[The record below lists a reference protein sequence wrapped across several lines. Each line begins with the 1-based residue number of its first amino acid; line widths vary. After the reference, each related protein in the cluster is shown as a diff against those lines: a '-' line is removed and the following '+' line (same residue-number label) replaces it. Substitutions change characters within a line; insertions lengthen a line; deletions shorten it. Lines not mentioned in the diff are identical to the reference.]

1 MVDRNDLE
9 WTGIWK
15 QVELSGMWN
24 CKPISILSIL
34 SVLSAL
40 SALSALSVYL
50 SICPSIYLFVCVCL
64 SVYLSISLS
73 LYLSISLSLYLSL
86 YLSILSYL
94 ILSYPILS
102 YPYLSFF
109 LSIYL
114 SICPN
119 SLGINV
125 PLSATGRSG
134 NIGSRAWN
142 EGANPMTGLEATSS
156 RIGRQWNKTQ
166 VCPDHLA
173 SGRKVTI
180 TITLR
185 LQLSFSFSGVAEWPG
200 PSIIEAF
207 QWLKPFKIWIPAII
221 KVRQQF
227 DPLKNWSPSMIE
239 SFSFG
244 QDLCMTHSWMIAL
257 VTQQSISE
265 SHWST
270 FQTPRSCLGQSTRRG
285 GKTHQDHFKTLKVH
299 GNLDLDK
306 VNKVNKVTK
315 SWPSPSIL
323 DPILRGLDLCRAHPF
338 CLAKPILE
346 PVKKSSDC
354 KLVKRRSL

>member
-1 MVDRNDLE
+1 
-9 WTGIWK
+9 
-15 QVELSGMWN
+15 MWN

-34 SVLSAL
+34 SVLSALSALFAL

-50 SICPSIYLFVCVCL
+50 SICPSIYLFVCVCVCVSVCL

-73 LYLSISLSLYLSL
+73 LYLS
-86 YLSILSYL
+86 LSIYL

-102 YPYLSFF
+102 LPILSYPILIY

-142 EGANPMTGLEATSS
+142 EGANPMTGLEATRR

-207 QWLKPFKIWIPAII
+207 QWLKPFKI
-221 KVRQQF
+221 
-227 DPLKNWSPSMIE
+227 
-239 SFSFG
+239 
-244 QDLCMTHSWMIAL
+244 
-257 VTQQSISE
+257 
-265 SHWST
+265 
-270 FQTPRSCLGQSTRRG
+270 
-285 GKTHQDHFKTLKVH
+285 
-299 GNLDLDK
+299 
-306 VNKVNKVTK
+306 
-315 SWPSPSIL
+315 
-323 DPILRGLDLCRAHPF
+323 
-338 CLAKPILE
+338 
-346 PVKKSSDC
+346 
-354 KLVKRRSL
+354 